1 LALSDTFSIAVLV
14 PVAAGLN
21 VTLTV
26 QLAPEFSVPPQV
38 VADSAK
44 SPALVPVKEKPLRVN
59 VVARLFV
66 TVTVLAAL
74 VVPTVWLA

>member
-1 LALSDTFSIAVLV
+1 MALSATFSVPVLV

-21 VTLTV
+21 VMLTV
-26 QLAPEFSVPPQV
+26 QLVPDVSVPPQV

-44 SPALVPVKEKPLRVN
+44 SPASVPVKEKLLRVN
-59 VVARLFV
+59 VAGRLFV